1 MLTRPGKI
9 FREKPYMIS
18 ELPENIKNETKDID
32 EMFVMCR
39 DIPDYQSLFE

>member
-1 MLTRPGKI
+1 
-9 FREKPYMIS
+9 MIS